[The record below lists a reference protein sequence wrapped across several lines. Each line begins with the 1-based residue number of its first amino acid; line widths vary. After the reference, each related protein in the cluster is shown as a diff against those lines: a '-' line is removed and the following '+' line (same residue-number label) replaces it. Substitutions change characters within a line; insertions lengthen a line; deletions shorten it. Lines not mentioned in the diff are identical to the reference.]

1 MGEQRTPLEEIK
13 FLADSDY
20 RSAVLARVN
29 DGPSTRAELR
39 RETGASSATLC
50 RVLRAFE
57 ARDWLV
63 RTDRGYELTPFGT
76 FVAAGFGDLLRRMEV
91 EGKLSG
97 IWREMPATLL
107 ALDPDWIADASIT
120 LPTRQGPF
128 APTDRAAELV
138 DGTAR
143 SRLLTHALLDPCLVA
158 HRDGITAGSHRFEAV
173 VTEDVVQALAA
184 STHAPWIGTALSTD
198 RFEVYVTDGEVP
210 QVIGVNDD
218 AVYFG
223 IADERGAPLA
233 LIETDDGTVVDWAE
247 STFESYR
254 RDAVALFP
262 DGFSRLRETD
272 GSNARTA
279 RGPETVASDVDPADR
294 RLLYTR

>member
-1 MGEQRTPLEEIK
+1 MGEHSTPLEEIK

-20 RSAVLARVN
+20 RSAVLARLN
-29 DGPSTRAELR
+29 EGPSTRADLR

-50 RVLRAFE
+50 RVLGAFE
-57 ARDWLV
+57 TRDWIH
-63 RTDRGYELTPFGT
+63 RTDRGYELTPFGA

-97 IWREMPATLL
+97 IWREVPATLL
-107 ALDPDWIADASIT
+107 ALEPDWIVDASIT
-120 LPTRQGPF
+120 LPTRQDPF
-128 APTDRAAELV
+128 TPMDRAAELV

-143 SRLLTHALLDPCLVA
+143 SRLLTHALLEPCLVA

-173 VTEDVVQALAA
+173 VTGDVVRALAA
-184 STHAPWIGTALSTD
+184 STHAQWIGTALSTD
-198 RFEVYVTDGEVP
+198 RFEVYVTDGDVP
-210 QVIGVNDD
+210 HVVGINDD

-233 LIETDDGTVVDWAE
+233 LIETDDGTVLDWAA

-254 RDAVALFP
+254 RDAVTLTP
-262 DGFSRLRETD
+262 DGFSPHRETD
-272 GSNARTA
+272 GSNVRRA
-279 RGPETVASDVDPADR
+279 RGPETVTSDLDHADR
-294 RLLYTR
+294 GPLYTR